1 MNRTAQM
8 EVLEEMYPDGLEQV
22 FGNLLQFKL
31 EDYRRS
37 LAEYDEILQNFE
49 EKYEMDS
56 AFLYE
61 EFEAGRAGD
70 AMDFFEW
77 TGIYELRQYVLDRI
91 ARIEAVL

>member
-8 EVLEEMYPDGLEQV
+8 EVLEEVYSEGLEQV

-37 LAEYDEILQNFE
+37 LAEYDEILKNFE
-49 EKYEMDS
+49 DQYEMDS
-56 AFLYE
+56 AYLYE
-61 EFEAGRAGD
+61 EFESGRAGD

-77 TGIYELRQYVLDRI
+77 TGIYEIRQYVLERI

>member
-1 MNRTAQM
+1 
-8 EVLEEMYPDGLEQV
+8 LEETYRDDLDRV
-22 FGNLLQFKL
+22 FENLLQFKL

-37 LAEYDEILQNFE
+37 LAEYDQILKQFE
-49 EKYEMDS
+49 EQYEMDS
-56 AFLYE
+56 AYLYE

-77 TGIYELRQYVLDRI
+77 TGIYEMRQYVLERI

>member
-8 EVLEEMYPDGLEQV
+8 EVLEEMYPEGLEQV

-37 LAEYDEILQNFE
+37 LAEYDEILKNFE
-49 EKYEMDS
+49 EQYEVDS

-77 TGIYELRQYVLDRI
+77 TGMYVLRQYVLDRI